1 MTLSGSAQCAE
12 LSGQMRDLAESDQQA
27 KDAKLALQHNVGL
40 DGPVVVP
47 PYRLE
52 FPQQGARYI
61 CIMSLLAN
69 L

>member
-1 MTLSGSAQCAE
+1 MILSGSAQCAE
-12 LSGQMRDLAESDQQA
+12 LSGQMRDLAESEQA

>member
-1 MTLSGSAQCAE
+1 MILSGSAQCAE
-12 LSGQMRDLAESDQQA
+12 LSGQMRDLAENQQA